1 MEPLNLLIVAIR
13 QDWQPLISE
22 SLSRAGYQF
31 QSQRVESKQQALEAC
46 HQSKFD
52 LVISNCTLPDGQVAD
67 LVSVIGKISP
77 CLVMAE
83 GHCPQ
88 TSEKALSLLATDFY
102 ITSSEQSSWL
112 SAMETTLS
120 KWKSNA
126 EQNIENIHKN
136 SSSLHKKVLAICEEE
151 LSAETFTEKQADHS
165 IANVFKIILDALDLS
180 RIYLYSRKALPDG
193 EETIVRQKEVSAP
206 GLNSR
211 TVKTTEV
218 PNFKR
223 WNNLFKSKQH
233 VQGDLSSLPP
243 VEQQWL
249 NQRDAQSVLAV
260 PIHNNDTWNG
270 FIGMEDM
277 VNPRQWSE
285 AEINLLE
292 SVALLIQQKQL
303 TQKLPAH
310 KNNNILFT
318 SQV

>member
-13 QDWQPLISE
+13 KEWQPLIAE
-22 SLSRAGYQF
+22 SLFKAGYQF
-31 QSQRVESKQQALEAC
+31 QAKKVDSKQQALEAC
-46 HQSKFD
+46 NTSKFD

-67 LVSVIGKISP
+67 LVSVLGKLSP

-120 KWKSNA
+120 KWKANA
-126 EQNIENIHKN
+126 EQNLEQIYQN
-136 SSSLHKKVLAICEEE
+136 SNSLHKKVLAVCEEE
-151 LSAETFTEKQADHS
+151 LSAENFTEKQADHS
-165 IANVFKIILDALDLS
+165 IANVFTIILEALDLS
-180 RIYLYSRKALPDG
+180 RIYLYTRKALPDG
-193 EETIVRQKEVSAP
+193 EETIVRQSEISAP
-206 GLNSR
+206 GVNSR
-211 TVKTTEV
+211 TVQTTEV

-233 VQGDLSSLPP
+233 VQGDLASLPA

-260 PIHNNDTWNG
+260 PIHNNETWNG
-270 FIGMEDM
+270 FIGLEDM
-277 VNPRQWSE
+277 MNPRQWSQ

-292 SVALLIQQKQL
+292 SVAHLIEKKQL
-303 TQKLPAH
+303 TQKLPAP
-310 KNNNILFT
+310 KNNNRLFT
-318 SQV
+318 SQA

>member
-22 SLSRAGYQF
+22 SLSKAGYQF
-31 QSQRVESKQQALEAC
+31 QAKKVDTKQQALEAC

-67 LVSVIGKISP
+67 LVSVLGRLSP

-83 GHCPQ
+83 GHCPA
-88 TSEKALSLLATDFY
+88 TSEKALSLLATEFY

-126 EQNIENIHKN
+126 EQKIEKIHQD

-151 LSAETFTEKQADHS
+151 LSAETLTEKQADHS
-165 IANVFKIILDALDLS
+165 IANVFTIILEALDLS
-180 RIYLYSRKALPDG
+180 RIYLYKRKALPGG
-193 EETIVRQKEVSAP
+193 EETIVQQSEVSAP
-206 GLNSR
+206 GVNSR
-211 TVKTTEV
+211 TVKTVDV
-218 PNFKR
+218 PYFKR

-233 VQGDLSSLPP
+233 VQGDLTSLPAG
-243 VEQQWL
+243 EQQWL

-260 PIHNNDTWNG
+260 PIHNNETWNG
-270 FIGMEDM
+270 FIGLEDM
-277 VNPRQWSE
+277 MNPRQWSE

-292 SVALLIQQKQL
+292 SVAHLIQQKQL
-303 TQKLPAH
+303 TQKLQALN
-310 KNNNILFT
+310 KNRVFT